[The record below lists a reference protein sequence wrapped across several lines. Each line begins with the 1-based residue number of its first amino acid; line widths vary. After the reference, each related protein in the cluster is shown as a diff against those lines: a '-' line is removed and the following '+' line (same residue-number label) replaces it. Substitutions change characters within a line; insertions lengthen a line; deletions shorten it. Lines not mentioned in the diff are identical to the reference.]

1 MSFVF
6 DSSKP
11 GAVGEYLKLN
21 ISKDVMFYN
30 ISSVFALQDS
40 RDNNGKLKN
49 WEKGFYAKKL
59 SIQII

>member
-30 ISSVFALQDS
+30 ISSVFAL
-40 RDNNGKLKN
+40 
-49 WEKGFYAKKL
+49 
-59 SIQII
+59 